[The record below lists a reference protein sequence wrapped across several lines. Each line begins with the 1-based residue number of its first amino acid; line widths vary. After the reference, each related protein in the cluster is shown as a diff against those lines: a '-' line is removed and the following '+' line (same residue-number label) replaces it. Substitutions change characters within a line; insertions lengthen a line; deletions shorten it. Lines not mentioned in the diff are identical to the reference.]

1 MDEQFDL
8 TLVPGPSAAS
18 TARNAL
24 TRRFSNSLTVRGLE
38 DVRLLVTELISNSLR
53 HAGLRSGDRVSL
65 RAGVRDGHVRV
76 EVRDPGRNGHVRKRD
91 PQGRGG
97 GYGLYLVERLSRRWG
112 VERNGGTVVWF
123 ELPAGGAR

>member
-1 MDEQFDL
+1 MDEQLEL
-8 TLVPGPSAAS
+8 TLPPGPSAAS

-24 TRRFSNSLTVRGLE
+24 TRRFSNILTVRGLE
-38 DVRLLVTELISNSLR
+38 DVRLLVTELIGNSLR
-53 HAGLRSGDRVSL
+53 HAGLRSGERVSL

-76 EVRDPGRNGHVRKRD
+76 EVRDPGRDGRVRKRD

-97 GYGLYLVERLSRRWG
+97 GYGLYLVERLSKRWG

-123 ELPAGGAR
+123 ELPAAGAR

>member
-1 MDEQFDL
+1 MDEQLEL
-8 TLVPGPSAAS
+8 TLLPGPSAAS

-24 TRRFSNSLTVRGLE
+24 TRRFSNILTVRGLE

-53 HAGLRSGDRVSL
+53 HAGLRNGDRVSL

-76 EVRDPGRNGHVRKRD
+76 EVRDPGRDGPVRKRD
-91 PQGRGG
+91 PHGRGG

-123 ELPAGGAR
+123 ELPAAGAR

>member
-1 MDEQFDL
+1 MDEPLEL
-8 TLVPGPSAAS
+8 TLLPGPNAAS

-24 TRRFSNSLTVRGLE
+24 TRRFGSVLTVRGLE

-53 HAGLRSGDRVSL
+53 HAGLRKDDRVSL

-76 EVRDPGRNGHVRKRD
+76 EVRDPGRDGPVRKRE
-91 PQGRGG
+91 PQARGG

-112 VERNGGTVVWF
+112 VERNGDTVVWF
-123 ELPAGGAR
+123 ELPSAGAR